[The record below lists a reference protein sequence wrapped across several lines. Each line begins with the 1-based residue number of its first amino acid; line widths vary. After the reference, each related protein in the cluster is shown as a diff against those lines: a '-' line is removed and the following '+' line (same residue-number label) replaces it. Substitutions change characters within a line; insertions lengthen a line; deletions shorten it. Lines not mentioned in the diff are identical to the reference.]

1 MAKIARLVSRRNV
14 HGAVLSSVVPSVNRM
29 WETCIR
35 WAIPGVRFIRVQ
47 HQLNF
52 GIPVTY
58 PKPETIGA
66 DRLANAC
73 AAVYRYGA
81 PVIVADFGT
90 AVTFDVVSR
99 KDGYVGGVIAPGLP
113 LMFSYLYE
121 KTALLP
127 HIKPGPVRHRVGKS
141 TEEAMRMGAIW
152 GYRGLVREILRE
164 LMMDRAEKKAK
175 VCATG
180 GYASWVLRGSGL
192 RIPVD
197 SDLTLYGLGKIF
209 ELNHD
214 KR

>member
-1 MAKIARLVSRRNV
+1 
-14 HGAVLSSVVPSVNRM
+14 
-29 WETCIR
+29 
-35 WAIPGVRFIRVQ
+35 
-47 HQLNF
+47 
-52 GIPVTY
+52 
-58 PKPETIGA
+58 
-66 DRLANAC
+66 
-73 AAVYRYGA
+73 
-81 PVIVADFGT
+81 
-90 AVTFDVVSR
+90 
-99 KDGYVGGVIAPGLP
+99 
-113 LMFSYLYE
+113 
-121 KTALLP
+121 
-127 HIKPGPVRHRVGKS
+127 
-141 TEEAMRMGAIW
+141 MGAIW